1 MAQFLLQKREFF
13 NFFTLQVHF
22 MALSFKNLAGT
33 LNFYLKI
40 GLAGVRL
47 KNSSGNLLIRNTGDS
62 ADAEV
67 TASKVNI
74 SGENF
79 ILNSDSAG
87 AGSDWKI
94 TVARPTSGMT
104 ADVTLT
110 LPVDDGTPSQVLST
124 DGSGN
129 LSWAS
134 AGSTASSDKIDTT
147 SLAFGD
153 SSPVTMFSTG
163 ASDVITKI
171 QIVVDTVFDGTP
183 TLSIGVS
190 GTTSKY
196 VSTNQNDLTTAAIYE
211 VSPGAT
217 AQGAEALIA
226 TYSAGG
232 ATAGAARILVY
243 YATPA

>member
-1 MAQFLLQKREFF
+1 
-13 NFFTLQVHF
+13 
-22 MALSFKNLAGT
+22 MALSFKDLAGT
-33 LNFYLKI
+33 LNSYIKI
-40 GLAGVRL
+40 GLTGVRL
-47 KNSSGNLLIRNTGDS
+47 KNSSGNLLVRNTGDS
-62 ADAEV
+62 ADAEI

-79 ILNSDSAG
+79 VINSDSAG
-87 AGSDWKI
+87 AGADWKVTI
-94 TVARPTSGMT
+94 ARPTSGMI

-110 LPVDDGTPSQVLST
+110 LPVDDGTPSQVLAT

-129 LSWAS
+129 LSWVS
-134 AGSTASSDKIDTT
+134 AGSTASADKVDTT

-171 QIVVDTVFDGTP
+171 QVIVDTIFNGTP
-183 TLSIGVS
+183 TLSIGIS

-196 VSTNQNDLTTAAIYE
+196 MATNQIDLTTAAIYE
-211 VSPGAT
+211 VTPGAT

-232 ATAGAARILVY
+232 ASAGAARILVY